1 MPQNIFKWYNVN
13 MYTAYI
19 DLDGTLLD
27 DRKLISQLT
36 YNSLVSFQ
44 QRGNNLV
51 LATARSRRLQGLQN
65 CLKEAT
71 PYFILH
77 NGGEILSGGKVI
89 WRTFFDVKQTRAIG
103 AYLTSNGIKAA
114 VITES
119 AYYANYDAPAVW
131 GPIAGFIRTN
141 FSNADFCAPKFTLL
155 LDNNEAKKVTSP
167 GGFARIEFTD
177 DKSTAIISP
186 AEASKGAAV
195 KFMQEQLFVGST
207 SIFIGNDNNDFSG
220 FEACN
225 IKVAVAN
232 ACNELLAAADI
243 VIGDNN
249 HDGVAHYLNTI

>member
-1 MPQNIFKWYNVN
+1 

-44 QRGNNLV
+44 QRGNILV

-89 WRTFFDVKQTRAIG
+89 RRTFFDVEQTRAIG

-114 VITES
+114 VITEN
-119 AYYANYDAPAVW
+119 AYYANYNAPAVW
-131 GPIAGFIRTN
+131 GEIAGFIRTD
-141 FSNADFCAPKFTLL
+141 FSDADFCAPKFTLL
-155 LDNNEAKKVTSP
+155 LDNDEAKKVTSP
-167 GGFARIEFTD
+167 GGFARIKFTD
-177 DKSTAIISP
+177 DKSAAIISP
-186 AEASKGAAV
+186 VEASKGAAV

-207 SIFIGNDNNDFSG
+207 SIFIGNDNNDLSG
-220 FEACN
+220 FEACD
-225 IKVAVAN
+225 IKAAISN
-232 ACNELLAAADI
+232 AAPEPLSAADI
-243 VIGDNN
+243 IIGDNN
-249 HDGVAHYLNTI
+249 HDGVAYYLNSL

>member
-1 MPQNIFKWYNVN
+1 

-89 WRTFFDVKQTRAIG
+89 RRTFFDVEQTRAIG

-114 VITES
+114 V
-119 AYYANYDAPAVW
+119 
-131 GPIAGFIRTN
+131 R
-141 FSNADFCAPKFTLL
+141 K
-155 LDNNEAKKVTSP
+155 
-167 GGFARIEFTD
+167 
-177 DKSTAIISP
+177 
-186 AEASKGAAV
+186 
-195 KFMQEQLFVGST
+195 
-207 SIFIGNDNNDFSG
+207 
-220 FEACN
+220 
-225 IKVAVAN
+225 
-232 ACNELLAAADI
+232 AAAPRRD
-243 VIGDNN
+243 
-249 HDGVAHYLNTI
+249 LR